1 MHGATRTSPNTG
13 GTHHLEWH
21 AATFPEEVEDESE
34 DDEEDG
40 DEGEG
45 PAERH
50 PPLLGQI
57 HGEVD

>member
-1 MHGATRTSPNTG
+1 MYRQG

-21 AATFPEEVEDESE
+21 AATLPEEVEDESE